1 VGAVAGDIKVRILSW
16 AASRG
21 GRGDGSRSW

>member
-1 VGAVAGDIKVRILSW
+1 MGAVAGDIKVRILSR
-16 AASRG
+16 AASPG